1 MSGQNNESKKN
12 TNIKPIFEE
21 RFRELLGNEYEQFIE
36 TILTPQRKSFRVNTY
51 KVEDTNELIESLQSR
66 GVKLEPVSWDK
77 NSFFVDLSDKE
88 SRSDLGNLYE
98 HFLGKIYVQE
108 ATSLLPPLV
117 AQIPDEISN
126 DFKVLDMCAA
136 PGSKT
141 TQIAAFMKNKGILIA
156 NELDYSRLSPLKLN
170 LERSGFTNIVIIN
183 NDGAQVQGENEYDR
197 IILDAPCSGSGVIR
211 KSPLTLKK
219 YNPKQLQQVVN
230 IQKKLLIRAYEL
242 LKVGGIMTYSTCSID
257 PEENEFMVKWAMEEL
272 GDKVELVQINLEG
285 VKNKTKISSF
295 QGVEISQEIQ
305 DKALRVWPHHYD
317 TNGFYVALFRKLK

>member
-1 MSGQNNESKKN
+1 MSKDY
-12 TNIKPIFEE
+12 IKPIFVE
-21 RFRELLGNEYEQFIE
+21 RFTNLLGEDEYNLFEE
-36 TILTPQRKSFRVNTY
+36 TILKPQRKSFRINTY
-51 KVEDTNELIESLQSR
+51 KVEDKTSLVKSLTQR
-66 GVKLEPVSWDK
+66 GVKLEEVSWDS
-77 NSFFVDLSDKE
+77 NSFFVNLDDKE

-117 AQIPDEISN
+117 AQIPEVVSD

-141 TQIAAFMKNKGILIA
+141 TQIAALMKNKGILIA

-170 LERSGFTNIVIIN
+170 LERSGFTNIVITN
-183 NDGAQVQGENEYDR
+183 SDGALIEGENEFDR

-230 IQKKLLIRAYEL
+230 IQKKLLKRAYEL

-257 PEENEFMVKWAMEEL
+257 PEENEFMVKWALEEL
-272 GDKVELVQINLEG
+272 GENIELLQIDLKGVE
-285 VKNKTKISSF
+285 NKTKVSSF
-295 QGVEISQEIQ
+295 QGVEISDEIQ
-305 DKALRVWPHHYD
+305 NKALRVWPHHYD
-317 TNGFYVALFRKLK
+317 TNGFYVAVFKKLK